1 MPRVNIPDIPFFF
14 SARPLRGR
22 ADEEK
27 ESIPRNGGRE
37 SPPLPYIFQNRNQ
50 RNNMRERVC
59 RPPETHSNIVSVENI
74 CGSPS

>member
-50 RNNMRERVC
+50 RNNM
-59 RPPETHSNIVSVENI
+59 
-74 CGSPS
+74 